1 MTVLNAFTVDLED
14 WYQGL
19 EIDCGRW
26 DAYEDRIEIGT
37 RRLLDLLEE
46 AEVRA
51 SFFVLGYAAERAAGL
66 IREVAGRGHEI
77 ATHGYGHQF
86 IYKLT
91 PDQFRKDLRR
101 SIAILEPLAE
111 APIVGHRAPY
121 FSITPQ
127 SEWALDVLA
136 ECGIRFDSSLFPV
149 VNYRYGFPGAPR
161 EIHRIR
167 PGLVEFPL
175 STWRFGGRNI
185 PIAGGAYF
193 RLFPYTFTRYGLRR
207 INRSGQAAV
216 FYIHPWELDPDH
228 PRLNLAA
235 RIRVPHYRSLGQTVP
250 RLRNLLRDF
259 RFGTVSQV
267 LGATDISAS
276 PQRPQEAV

>member
-1 MTVLNAFTVDLED
+1 MVLNAFTVDLED

-19 EIDCGRW
+19 EIDCDQWEG
-26 DAYEDRIEIGT
+26 YEDRIEIGT
-37 RRLLDLLEE
+37 RRLLGLLDE
-46 AEVRA
+46 AGVRA
-51 SFFVLGYAAERAAGL
+51 TFFVLGYAAERAAGM
-66 IREVAGRGHEI
+66 IREIAGQGHEI
-77 ATHGYGHQF
+77 ASHGYGHQF

-91 PDQFRKDLRR
+91 PDQFREDLQR

-111 APIVGHRAPY
+111 RPIVGHRAPY
-121 FSITPQ
+121 FSITPK
-127 SEWALDVLA
+127 SEWALDVLC

-149 VNYRYGFPGAPR
+149 VNYRYGFPGAPGN
-161 EIHRIR
+161 IHQVR

-175 STWRFGGRNI
+175 STLRLGGRNI

-193 RLFPYTFTRYGLRR
+193 RLFPYTLTKYGLRR

-235 RIRVPHYRSLGQTVP
+235 RLRVPHYRSLGQTVP

-267 LGATDISAS
+267 LGATDIRNS

>member
-1 MTVLNAFTVDLED
+1 MLNAFTVDLED

-19 EIDCGRW
+19 EIDCDQWER
-26 DAYEDRIEIGT
+26 YEDRIEIGT
-37 RRLLDLLEE
+37 RRLLGLLDEVG
-46 AEVRA
+46 VRA
-51 SFFVLGYAAERAAGL
+51 TFFVLGYAAERAPGL
-66 IREVAGRGHEI
+66 IREIMGLGHEI

-86 IYKLT
+86 VYKLT
-91 PDQFRKDLRR
+91 PDRFREDLKR

-111 APIVGHRAPY
+111 APVVGHRAPY

-127 SEWALDVLA
+127 SEWALEVLC

-149 VNYRYGFPGAPR
+149 ANYRYGFPGAPR

-167 PGLVEFPL
+167 PGLVEYPL
-175 STWRFGGRNI
+175 STYRLGGRNI

-193 RLFPYTFTRYGLRR
+193 RLFPYTLTRFGLRR

-228 PRLNLAA
+228 PRLNLAL
-235 RIRVPHYRSLGQTVP
+235 RIRVPHYRGLSQTVS
-250 RLRNLLRDF
+250 RLRNLLQDF

-267 LGATDISAS
+267 LGATDIRE
-276 PQRPQEAV
+276 RPQEAV

>member
-1 MTVLNAFTVDLED
+1 MVNAFTVDLED

-19 EIDCGRW
+19 EIDCGQW
-26 DAYEDRIEIGT
+26 DAYEDRIETGT
-37 RRLLDLLEE
+37 RRLLDLLDE
-46 AEVRA
+46 AGVRA
-51 SFFVLGYAAERAAGL
+51 TFFVLGYAAERAAGL
-66 IREVAGRGHEI
+66 IREVACRGHEI

-91 PDQFRKDLRR
+91 PDRFREDLER
-101 SIAILEPLAE
+101 SIAVLEPLAG

-127 SEWALDVLA
+127 SEWALDVLE

-149 VNYRYGFPGAPR
+149 VNYRYGFPGAAR

-193 RLFPYTFTRYGLRR
+193 RLFPYTFTRFGLRR

-235 RIRVPHYRSLGQTVP
+235 RIRVPHYRGLGQTVS

-259 RFGTVSQV
+259 RFDTVSQV
-267 LGATDISAS
+267 LGATDIGYS

>member
-1 MTVLNAFTVDLED
+1 MVLNAFTVDLED

-19 EIDCGRW
+19 EIDCDQWEG
-26 DAYEDRIEIGT
+26 YEDRIEIGT
-37 RRLLDLLEE
+37 RRLLGLLDE
-46 AEVRA
+46 AGVRA

-66 IREVAGRGHEI
+66 IREIAERGHEI
-77 ATHGYGHQF
+77 ASHGYGHQF

-91 PDQFRKDLRR
+91 PDQFRKDLQR

-111 APIVGHRAPY
+111 RPILGHRAPY

-127 SEWALDVLA
+127 SEWALDVLC

-161 EIHRIR
+161 TIHQVR

-175 STWRFGGRNI
+175 STFRLGGRNI

-193 RLFPYTFTRYGLRR
+193 RLLPYTLTKYGLWR

-216 FYIHPWELDPDH
+216 FYIHPWELDPDQ

-235 RIRVPHYRSLGQTVP
+235 RIRIPHYRGLSQTVP

-267 LGATDISAS
+267 LGATDFRNS

>member
-1 MTVLNAFTVDLED
+1 MVLNAFTVDLED

-19 EIDCGRW
+19 EIDCDQWEG
-26 DAYEDRIEIGT
+26 YEDRIEIGT
-37 RRLLDLLEE
+37 RRLLGLLDESG
-46 AEVRA
+46 VRA
-51 SFFVLGYAAERAAGL
+51 TFFVLGYAAERAAGL
-66 IREVAGRGHEI
+66 IREIAGKGHEI
-77 ATHGYGHQF
+77 ASHGYGHQF

-91 PDQFRKDLRR
+91 PDQFREDLQR

-111 APIVGHRAPY
+111 RPIVGHRAPY
-121 FSITPQ
+121 FSVTPK
-127 SEWALDVLA
+127 SEWALDVLG

-161 EIHRIR
+161 KIHQVR

-175 STWRFGGRNI
+175 STLRLGGRNI

-193 RLFPYTFTRYGLRR
+193 RLFPYTLTKYGLRR

-235 RIRVPHYRSLGQTVP
+235 RIRVPHYQGLSQTVP

-267 LGATDISAS
+267 LGATDIRNS

>member
-1 MTVLNAFTVDLED
+1 MLNAFTIDLED

-19 EIDCGRW
+19 EIDCHLWGEF
-26 DAYEDRIEIGT
+26 ADRIEIGT
-37 RRLLDLLEE
+37 RRLLGLLDE
-46 AEVRA
+46 AGVQA
-51 SFFVLGYAAERAAGL
+51 TFFVLGYAAERAAGL
-66 IREVAGRGHEI
+66 IREIAGRGHEI
-77 ATHGYGHQF
+77 ASHGYGHQF

-91 PDQFRKDLRR
+91 PDQFREDLQR
-101 SIAILEPLAE
+101 SIAILEPLAGR
-111 APIVGHRAPY
+111 PIVGYRAPY
-121 FSITPQ
+121 FSVTPQ
-127 SEWALDVLA
+127 SEWALEVLG
-136 ECGIRFDSSLFPV
+136 EFGIRFDSSLFPV

-175 STWRFGGRNI
+175 STYRLGGRNI

-193 RLFPYTFTRYGLRR
+193 RLFPYTFTRFGLRR
-207 INRSGQAAV
+207 INRSGQAAM
-216 FYIHPWELDPDH
+216 FFIHPWELDPDH

-235 RIRVPHYRSLGQTVP
+235 RIRVPHYRGLSQTVP

-267 LGATDISAS
+267 LEATDI
-276 PQRPQEAV
+276 RKKPQEAV

>member
-1 MTVLNAFTVDLED
+1 MLNAFTVDLED

-19 EIDCGRW
+19 EIDCDQWEG
-26 DAYEDRIEIGT
+26 YEDRIEIGT
-37 RRLLDLLEE
+37 RRLLGLLDE

-51 SFFVLGYAAERAAGL
+51 TFFVLGYAAERAPWL
-66 IREVAGRGHEI
+66 IREITGLGHEI

-91 PDQFRKDLRR
+91 PDSFREDLKR
-101 SIAILEPLAE
+101 SIAILEPLAA
-111 APIVGHRAPY
+111 APVVGHRAPY

-127 SEWALDVLA
+127 SEWALEILC

-149 VNYRYGFPGAPR
+149 ANYRYGFPGAPR

-175 STWRFGGRNI
+175 STYRLGGRNI

-193 RLFPYTFTRYGLRR
+193 RLFPYTSTRFGLRR

-228 PRLNLAA
+228 PRLNLAL
-235 RIRVPHYRSLGQTVP
+235 RIRVPHYRGLSQTVS
-250 RLRNLLRDF
+250 RLRNLLQDF

-267 LGATDISAS
+267 LGVTDIRES